1 MFSET
6 DGSRKAIGDIHVLF
20 HDGLYHLF
28 HLVLPNHD
36 FIAHAVSTDAIHWRR
51 VRNAIFLG
59 DPGSWDDLML
69 WTMHVSPDPRNEGG
83 WRMFYTGLS
92 RRDRG
97 LYQRVGLATS
107 EDLYVWKKHP
117 VNWKDK
123 RGPNDPE
130 PVKKARAESLR
141 TEANEITALV
151 DPESC
156 YPIAPSPEHYESEL
170 EEGRHLVSFRDP
182 FFFEDEGR
190 GVLLVAARVKDGPVV
205 RRGCVACF
213 SETRPYHFK
222 AEPPLLHPGLYD
234 DVEVPNIVVIGG
246 ERYLIGSI
254 REDAKIRYWHAG
266 SECSDWRSYH
276 DNVLMP
282 QGNYAGRVCEDGN
295 GWMLWCFFA
304 MNREDRTANNLMPP
318 PKRLC
323 RAEDG
328 VLYLKT
334 FEGFDEWIED
344 AVEFERPSLLL
355 KEARGHEMKRIEDGW
370 HLESRFGFQ
379 AFLFDGALADFRLDC
394 RLAINGKGKCGFV
407 FRIDPESQD
416 GYYLSLD
423 LLKGIA
429 QLRAWGTAR
438 EFQGE
443 FMMSFKTIQSGN
455 WVARG
460 DCGED
465 FSLMVFGSYIELS
478 IGGRIVLSLA
488 DLDFKKGH
496 LGIYADS
503 CSLSVTGI
511 SLHPMREPEQR
522 DNQLVGG

>member
-20 HDGLYHLF
+20 HEGLYHLF

-51 VRNAIFLG
+51 VRNSIFLG

-69 WTMHVSPDPRNEGG
+69 WTMHVSPDPHKPGA

-107 EDLYVWKKHP
+107 DDLYVWEKHP
-117 VNWKDK
+117 VHWEDN

-130 PVKKARAESLR
+130 LVKKARELSYR
-141 TEANEITALV
+141 HKPSEVTALT
-151 DPESC
+151 DENSC
-156 YPIAPSPEHYESEL
+156 YPISPSPEHYESNL
-170 EEGRHLVSFRDP
+170 KEGRHLVSFRDP
-182 FFFEDEGR
+182 FFFEDGGR
-190 GVLLVAARVKDGPVV
+190 GVLLVAARVKDGPIV
-205 RRGCVACF
+205 RRGCVAMY
-213 SETRPYHFK
+213 SEVRPNHF
-222 AEPPLLHPGLYD
+222 EPEPALIHPGLYD
-234 DVEVPNIVVIGG
+234 DLEVPNIVIIGD

-266 SECSDWRSYH
+266 GECSDWRSYH

-282 QGNYAGRVCEDGN
+282 QGNYAGRVCEDEN

-323 RAEDG
+323 RADDG

-334 FEGFDEWIED
+334 FEGFEEWVGN
-344 AVEFERPSLLL
+344 AVEIKEPALLR
-355 KEARGHEMKRIEDGW
+355 KETKGHVIQKIKSGW
-370 HLESRFGFQ
+370 NLGSEFGFQ
-379 AFLFDGALADFRLDC
+379 AFLLNGPLADFRFNG
-394 RLAINGKGKCGFV
+394 RLSVDGKGKCGFV
-407 FRIDPESQD
+407 FRIDEETHD

-429 QLRAWGTAR
+429 QLRSWGTAR
-438 EFQGE
+438 ESDGE
-443 FMMSFKTIQSGN
+443 HMMRFKALQSGN

-460 DCGED
+460 DCAED

-478 IGGRIVLSLA
+478 IAGRIVLSLA
-488 DLDFKKGH
+488 DLDFAKGH

-503 CSLSVTGI
+503 CSLSVTNI
-511 SLHPMREPEQR
+511 NLHPMREPEQR
-522 DNQLVGG
+522 HNQLVGG

>member
-1 MFSET
+1 MFSEI

-69 WTMHVSPDPRNEGG
+69 WTMHVSPDPHEPGS

-107 EDLYVWKKHP
+107 DDLYVWKKHP
-117 VNWKDK
+117 VHWEDK
-123 RGPNDPE
+123 RGLNDPDL
-130 PVKKARAESLR
+130 VKIAREKSLHKVP
-141 TEANEITALV
+141 NEIAAMIDT
-151 DPESC
+151 ESC
-156 YPIAPSPEHYESEL
+156 YPISPSPEHYESDL

-182 FFFEDEGR
+182 CFFMDGGH
-190 GVLLVAARVKDGPVV
+190 GVLLVAARVKDGPIV
-205 RRGCVACF
+205 RRGCVAMY
-213 SETRPYHFK
+213 SETSPYHF
-222 AEPPLLHPGLYD
+222 EPDPPLLHPGLYD
-234 DVEVPNIVVIGG
+234 DLEVPNIVIIGD

-254 REDAKIRYWHAG
+254 REDAKIRYWHAD
-266 SECSDWRSYH
+266 SACSDWRSYH

-282 QGNYAGRVCEDGN
+282 QGNYAGRVCEDEN

-323 RAEDG
+323 RADDG

-334 FEGFDEWIED
+334 FEGFDEWIEG
-344 AVEFERPSLLL
+344 AVEIDKPALLL
-355 KEARGHEMKRIEDGW
+355 KETRGQEARKIEGGW
-370 HLESRFGFQ
+370 NLESSFGFQ
-379 AFLFDGALADFRLDC
+379 AFLLNGPLADFRLDC
-394 RLAINGKGKCGFV
+394 HLSIDGKGKCGFV
-407 FRIDPESQD
+407 FRIDEESHD

-429 QLRAWGTAR
+429 QLRSWGTAPDTV
-438 EFQGE
+438 GE
-443 FMMSFKTIQSGN
+443 HMMNFKALQSGN

-460 DCGED
+460 ACGER
-465 FSLMVFGSYIELS
+465 FSLLVFGSYIELS
-478 IGGRIVLSLA
+478 IAGRIVLSLA
-488 DLDFKKGH
+488 DLDFKTGH

-503 CSLSVTGI
+503 CSLSVTDL

-522 DNQLVGG
+522 HDQLVGG

>member
-20 HDGLYHLF
+20 HAGLYHLF

-69 WTMHVSPDPRNEGG
+69 WTMHVSPDPHRPGS

-92 RRDRG
+92 RKDRG
-97 LYQRVGLATS
+97 LCQRVGLATS
-107 EDLYVWKKHP
+107 NDLYVWKKHP
-117 VNWKDK
+117 VHWQDK
-123 RGPNDPE
+123 RGPNDPQA
-130 PVKKARAESLR
+130 VKDARGRSVRRESD
-141 TEANEITALV
+141 EIAATL

-156 YPIAPSPEHYESEL
+156 YPISPSPEHYESDL
-170 EEGRHLVSFRDP
+170 GEGRHLVSFRDP
-182 FFFEDEGR
+182 FYLLENGR
-190 GVLLVAARVKDGPVV
+190 GALLVAARVKHGPIV
-205 RRGCVACF
+205 RRGCVA
-213 SETRPYHFK
+213 SYTETRPYHFE
-222 AEPPLLHPGLYD
+222 AGPPLLHPGLYD
-234 DVEVPNIVVIGG
+234 DVEVPNIVAIGH

-254 REDAKIRYWHAG
+254 REDAKIRYWHADTD
-266 SECSDWRSYH
+266 SVDWRSYH

-282 QGNYAGRVCEDGN
+282 QGNYAGRVCEDAN
-295 GWMLWCFFA
+295 GWLLWCFFA

-323 RAEDG
+323 QADDG
-328 VLYLKT
+328 ALYLRT
-334 FEGFDEWIED
+334 FEGFDEWIEE
-344 AVEFERPSLLL
+344 AKAIKEPALLL
-355 KEARGHEMKRIEDGW
+355 EGTAGHGVKKTDGGW
-370 HLESRFGFQ
+370 HLRSEFGFQ
-379 AFLFDGALADFRLDC
+379 SFILDGPLSDFRLDC
-394 RLAINGKGKCGFV
+394 HLSVDGKGKCGFV
-407 FRIDPESQD
+407 FRIDEESHD

-429 QLRAWGTAR
+429 QLRSWGTAR
-438 EFQGE
+438 DSVGE
-443 FMMSFKTIQSGN
+443 HMMSFRTLQSGN

-465 FSLMVFGSYIELS
+465 FSLVVFGSYIELS

-488 DLDFKKGH
+488 DLDFQRGL
-496 LGIYADS
+496 LGVYADS
-503 CSLSVTGI
+503 CSLSLTGLK
-511 SLHPMREPEQR
+511 LHPMREPEQR
-522 DNQLVGG
+522 DGQLVGG